1 MPIYF
6 FKKACYNKFEKEK
19 NMEKDN
25 LSVSLNMNE
34 YKQKVEAMSVK
45 QLLKEKEKIER
56 HLTVNY
62 IFMGPNFYSV
72 NQVNIKDD
80 PEEKNRI
87 YVRKKVSILTKMIS
101 GQLNQYTTD
110 FASCWQ
116 FINKKFLET
125 TSYGNHVTA
134 ILKGK
139 TVPFADKLTVKG
151 LTAYKKYLLVLSDNL
166 SKGINLVPAAQDA
179 IDTEYYADA
188 NLDRNKFYSRK
199 YLPASIDA
207 IFKNLIKSKIV
218 DEQLAKVG
226 TVENKDEMAK

>member
-1 MPIYF
+1 
-6 FKKACYNKFEKEK
+6 
-19 NMEKDN
+19 MEKDN

-34 YKQKVEAMSVK
+34 YKQKVGAMSVK

-62 IFMGPNFYSV
+62 TFMGPNFYSV
-72 NQVNIKDD
+72 GKVNIKDD

-110 FASCWQ
+110 FASYWKY
-116 FINKKFLET
+116 INKQFLDT
-125 TSYGNHVTA
+125 TSYGDHVTA
-134 ILKGK
+134 VLKGRS
-139 TVPFADKLTVKG
+139 VPFADKLTVKG
-151 LTAYKKYLLVLSDNL
+151 LTAYKRYLLVLSDNL
-166 SKGINLVPAAQDA
+166 SKNMDLAPAVKNA
-179 IDTEYYADA
+179 IDTEFYADA
-188 NLDRNKFYSRK
+188 DLARNKFYSRK
-199 YLPASIDA
+199 FLPASIDA

-218 DEQLAKVG
+218 DEQIKKVG

>member
-1 MPIYF
+1 
-6 FKKACYNKFEKEK
+6 
-19 NMEKDN
+19 MEKDN
-25 LSVSLNMNE
+25 LNVSLNMRE
-34 YKQKVEAMSVK
+34 YREKIETMSVK
-45 QLLKEKEKIER
+45 QLLKEKEKVEK

-62 IFMGPNFYSV
+62 IFMGPNYYSV
-72 NQVNIKDD
+72 GQVNIKDD

-87 YVRKKVSILTKMIS
+87 YVRKKVAIITKMIS

-110 FASCWQ
+110 FASCWN

-125 TSYGNHVTA
+125 TSYGDHVTA

-139 TVPFADKLTVKG
+139 SVPFADKLTVKG

-166 SKGINLVPAAQDA
+166 GKDMNLIPAAQDA

-188 NLDRNKFYSRK
+188 NLDRTKFYSRK
-199 YLPASIDA
+199 YLPSSIDA
-207 IFKNLIKSKIV
+207 IFKNLIKSKMV

-226 TVENKDEMAK
+226 IVEKQEEITK